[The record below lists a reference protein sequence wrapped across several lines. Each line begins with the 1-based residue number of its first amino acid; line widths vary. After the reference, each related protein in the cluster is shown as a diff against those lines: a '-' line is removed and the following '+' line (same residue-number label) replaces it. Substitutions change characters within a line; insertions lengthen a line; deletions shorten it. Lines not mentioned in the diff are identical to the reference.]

1 MDNQLLDTDID
12 KPTPQ
17 YKARANFGARF
28 GAFFLDEMITSVVG
42 LLVLGAFGINY
53 MDLFQA
59 ILEGA
64 KEEAVD
70 PIDLFGAKYYMASA
84 VTLAIRW
91 YYFAQQESSA
101 FQATLGKRVVGLVVT
116 DLQNQRL
123 SFAQASLRFLM
134 KAMPSVIGLLGAVIG
149 LPGLVGGLS
158 LAIWLGFFI
167 QPFTPKKQALHD
179 ILAKTLVYQK

>member
-1 MDNQLLDTDID
+1 MDNQLLDTDVD
-12 KPTPQ
+12 RPAPQ
-17 YKARANFGARF
+17 YKALANFGARF

-59 ILEGA
+59 ILDGA
-64 KEEAVD
+64 KDDVD
-70 PIDLFGAKYYMASA
+70 PMDLFGAKYYMASA

-91 YYFAQQESSA
+91 YYFAQQESSVH
-101 FQATLGKRVVGLVVT
+101 QATLGKRVVGLVVT

-123 SFAQASLRFLM
+123 SFGHASLRFLM
-134 KAMPSVIGLLGAVIG
+134 KALPSVLGLVGAVIG
-149 LPGLVGGLS
+149 AAGLVGTLS
-158 LAIWLGFFI
+158 LLFWFGFFI